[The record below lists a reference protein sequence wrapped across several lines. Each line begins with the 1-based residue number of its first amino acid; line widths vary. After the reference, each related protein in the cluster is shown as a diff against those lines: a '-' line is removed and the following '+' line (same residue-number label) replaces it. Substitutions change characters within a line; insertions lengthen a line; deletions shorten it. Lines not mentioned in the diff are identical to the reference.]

1 MKSLA
6 SGCAFALGAVLAAVG
21 AQQACAQET
30 GQAAALQSGEDPAL
44 PQPETKPLAID
55 FANDPVLTLGD
66 AKADPET
73 FRTIVVSA
81 LEQSPTDRESAALE
95 NAAEARV
102 GEARAGYLP
111 AIDVGYSAYTTLE
124 RNFSNDPFNLIERSR
139 PQSRVD
145 FTFSIAQPLI
155 DFGRTQGR
163 VRSAAARLEAAG
175 FEREARAGNV
185 AGDMVIAWTQ
195 VFGFQALER
204 LLEGFV
210 EAQDTLD
217 AGIETRIE
225 RGVSAEGDRVR
236 VASLRSQA
244 EVELANVRRQLAS
257 AEARFEELSG
267 FAPPDRLLRPPLLGD
282 TRFSRD
288 YAILAAQNAPQVKSA
303 EAIAEA
309 RDGEVM
315 AAEAEKLP
323 QITGR
328 IDHGRYGI
336 YEDGR
341 NDYDTRA
348 TLNFNWRILGG
359 GVWSRSRAAWAEAEA
374 ADAVADRLREEARR
388 DAAIAWSDVQA
399 IEEQVRALEEA
410 YKAARQ
416 SRDIVFAR
424 FGALRGSLFDVAD
437 AQNAYLRAASSYI
450 RALTELD
457 QARYVLLLRT
467 GRLLD
472 VLEIEEEEVPL

>member
-6 SGCAFALGAVLAAVG
+6 SVCACALTAVLTAVSAPVVR
-21 AQQACAQET
+21 AQQT
-30 GQAAALQSGEDPAL
+30 TIQSGEDPVL

-55 FANDPVLTLGD
+55 FSNDPVLTLGD
-66 AKADPET
+66 AKADTET
-73 FRTIVVSA
+73 FRSIVSSA
-81 LEQSPTDRESAALE
+81 LQQSPTERESAALE
-95 NAAEARV
+95 DAAEARI

-111 AIDVGYSAYTTLE
+111 TIDVGYSAYTTLE

-139 PQSRVD
+139 PRSRVD
-145 FTFSIAQPLI
+145 FTFSIAQPLW
-155 DFGRTQGR
+155 DFGRTKGR
-163 VRSAAARLEAAG
+163 IRSAAARLKAAG
-175 FEREARAGNV
+175 FEREARAGDV

-195 VFGFQALER
+195 VFAFQALER
-204 LLEGFV
+204 LLQGFV

-236 VASLRSQA
+236 IASLRAQA
-244 EVELANVRRQLAS
+244 EVQLADIRRELAS

-282 TRFSRD
+282 TQFSKE

-328 IDHGRYGI
+328 VDHGRYGI
-336 YEDGR
+336 YEYGR

-359 GVWSRSRAAWAEAEA
+359 GVWSRSRAAWAEAKA
-374 ADAVADRLREEARR
+374 ADAVADRIREEARR

-399 IEEQVRALEEA
+399 IEEQVRALQDA

-416 SRDIVFAR
+416 SRDIVFTR

-437 AQNAYLRAASSYI
+437 AQNAYLSAASSYI

-467 GRLLD
+467 GQLLE
-472 VLEIEEEEVPL
+472 VLEIEEEEEEVPL